1 MSAYHETKVHGT
13 HGFPYIV
20 YLGILPEY
28 ISGIP
33 HHWHEEIEII
43 YVTEG
48 VVSVSVRNNEYI
60 LASGDIVI
68 VHPQTIHAIRQH
80 EDYAARYYN
89 ILFRFSLLA
98 SGADDTCREKYLD
111 PIYNRQLLMPERLT
125 KEHPLHHK
133 IEPLIRKLL
142 VDPHYQRFHD
152 ELLIKAHIF
161 EIMYLI
167 LSCCESADHSTAYED
182 IIYEK
187 LKRSLTYIEENYSEN
202 ITVEKIAS
210 VSNYSES
217 HFSKLFK
224 QLTGESFTQYLKN
237 YRLERAADRIRNDK
251 AKISDIAMECG
262 FSNLSYFS
270 RSFYE
275 KFNATPSAYRKIKV
289 AISDKEPQKT
299 GTKKQGQL

>member
-33 HHWHEEIEII
+33 HHWHEEMEII

-167 LSCCESADHSTAYED
+167 LSCCESADHSTA
-182 IIYEK
+182 
-187 LKRSLTYIEENYSEN
+187 
-202 ITVEKIAS
+202 
-210 VSNYSES
+210 
-217 HFSKLFK
+217 
-224 QLTGESFTQYLKN
+224 
-237 YRLERAADRIRNDK
+237 
-251 AKISDIAMECG
+251 
-262 FSNLSYFS
+262 
-270 RSFYE
+270 
-275 KFNATPSAYRKIKV
+275 
-289 AISDKEPQKT
+289 
-299 GTKKQGQL
+299 